1 MNIGSRSQGETLPD
15 PYSVGPQM
23 KVSMRPHEKATA
35 VLTGILQIRLQ
46 YLHVP
51 LYICSM
57 YLRSFNA
64 GSLSSTSC
72 PSCTCWLLTGCNFK
86 KNVPTLS
93 IFKFSLFQNKI
104 LAVLG
109 EGSNNNILY
118 FQRFFMLVKCE
129 ANLVWREGKV
139 AKVYLHG
146 DQLYGFEC

>member
-1 MNIGSRSQGETLPD
+1 MLILPNIDFAEL
-15 PYSVGPQM
+15 YSTM
-23 KVSMRPHEKATA
+23 LKALKWDYIFLLEALSNSCAMRPHEKATA

-57 YLRSFNA
+57 YLLSFNA

-72 PSCTCWLLTGCNFK
+72 LSCTCWLLTGCNFK
-86 KNVPTLS
+86 ENGPTLS
-93 IFKFSLFQNKI
+93 LFKFSLFQNKI

-118 FQRFFMLVKCE
+118 FQSFLCWWNVK
-129 ANLVWREGKV
+129 
-139 AKVYLHG
+139 
-146 DQLYGFEC
+146 QI